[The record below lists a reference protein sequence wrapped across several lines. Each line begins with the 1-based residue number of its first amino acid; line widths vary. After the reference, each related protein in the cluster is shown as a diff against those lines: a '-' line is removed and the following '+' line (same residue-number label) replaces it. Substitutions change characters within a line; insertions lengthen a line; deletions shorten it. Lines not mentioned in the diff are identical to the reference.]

1 MTLTFAIKNC
11 VPATVKVIPVMFWI
25 FSPRGRQMGETNPVN
40 LYDLNNTGHLKIIKK
55 TITRKHELKNNHS
68 GKKLPKYFSKHVVN

>member
-1 MTLTFAIKNC
+1 
-11 VPATVKVIPVMFWI
+11 
-25 FSPRGRQMGETNPVN
+25 MGETNPVN